1 MTGLPLEQ
9 QALTALIGEL
19 GDELYSCCLY
29 GSVVRG
35 DARED
40 VSDINLLIIL
50 RNSDVTTH
58 AAVGRAIG
66 ANPRIDPFVLGL
78 TGLERSVRA
87 FAAKFASIKRYY
99 RVLHGADPLATI
111 DISPDLERFLCEQAF
126 RNLRLRLARAFI
138 TRQQHRAY
146 GQFLARAV
154 TPLFLRLSEVLRLRG
169 IAVPDG
175 FTSRI
180 DAIAQGFGIDR
191 GALVDLLDFKA
202 HPRELDEA
210 EAFEWHTRTFAI
222 VNTAVTW
229 IEANWPAT
237 ERVA

>member
-1 MTGLPLEQ
+1 
-9 QALTALIGEL
+9 
-19 GDELYSCCLY
+19 
-29 GSVVRG
+29 VRG

-40 VSDINLLIIL
+40 ISDINLLIIL

-66 ANPRIDPFVLGL
+66 ANPRIDPFVLALNGF
-78 TGLERSVRA
+78 ERSVRA

-99 RVLHGADPLATI
+99 RVLHGADPLAAI
-111 DISPDLERFLCEQAF
+111 DIVPELERFLCEQAL

-138 TRQQHRAY
+138 IRQQHCAY

-154 TPLFLRLSEVLRLRG
+154 TPLFLRLSEILRLRG
-169 IAVPDG
+169 MEPPAE
-175 FTSRI
+175 FAARI
-180 DAIAQGFGIDR
+180 DIIAQSFDLDR
-191 GALVDLLDFKA
+191 GALADLLEFKA
-202 HPRELDEA
+202 HPYELGET